1 MRQVKHRT
9 PTGRPHRV
17 AELLRERLALI
28 LLFKCADPRLKEVTL
43 TEVEMSPDLRQ
54 AKVFYVTRENVDR
67 DLVQIALDKAQG
79 FIKAEVA
86 RENLFRLMPE
96 FHFLPDPGLDRAAR
110 LEELLKAAKRA
121 GIGSGIPNLIYGKA
135 DSVKPFYSIG
145 IRGSFKVGVVALPTI
160 SEQRW

>member
-1 MRQVKHRT
+1 
-9 PTGRPHRV
+9 V

-54 AKVFYVTRENVDR
+54 AKVFYVTRENLDR

-96 FHFLPDPGLDRAAR
+96 FIFLPDPGLDRAAR
-110 LEELLKAAKRA
+110 LEELLKEA
-121 GIGSGIPNLIYGKA
+121 SGKN
-135 DSVKPFYSIG
+135 
-145 IRGSFKVGVVALPTI
+145 
-160 SEQRW
+160 SEQNKTDN

>member
-1 MRQVKHRT
+1 
-9 PTGRPHRV
+9 V

-43 TEVEMSPDLRQ
+43 TEVEMSPDLRH

-96 FHFLPDPGLDRAAR
+96 FFFLADPGLDRAVR
-110 LEELLKAAKRA
+110 LEELLKEA
-121 GIGSGIPNLIYGKA
+121 GVAS
-135 DSVKPFYSIG
+135 DSNKKDDS
-145 IRGSFKVGVVALPTI
+145 
-160 SEQRW
+160 

>member
-1 MRQVKHRT
+1 MKHRT

-28 LLFKCADPRLKEVTL
+28 LLYKCADPRLQELTL

-54 AKVFYVTRENVDR
+54 AKVFYVVRENVDR
-67 DLVQIALDKAQG
+67 DLVQIALDKALG

-96 FHFLPDPGLDRAAR
+96 FIFLPDT
-110 LEELLKAAKRA
+110 
-121 GIGSGIPNLIYGKA
+121 GSGPGGQVGKA
-135 DSVKPFYSIG
+135 VS
-145 IRGSFKVGVVALPTI
+145 GSQSGAVDAGRRIPRRKFI
-160 SEQRW
+160 

>member
-1 MRQVKHRT
+1 MKTSQRT

-96 FHFLPDPGLDRAAR
+96 FTFLPDPGLDRAAR
-110 LEELLKAAKRA
+110 LEELLQAAKA
-121 GIGSGIPNLIYGKA
+121 GPGSEG
-135 DSVKPFYSIG
+135 DSD
-145 IRGSFKVGVVALPTI
+145 T
-160 SEQRW
+160 

>member
-1 MRQVKHRT
+1 MTQASVLPTGKKSESLAMKTSQRT

-54 AKVFYVTRENVDR
+54 AKVFYVTRETVDR
-67 DLVQIALDKAQG
+67 DQVKIALAKAQG

-96 FHFLPDPGLDRAAR
+96 FTFLPDPGLDRAAR
-110 LEELLKAAKRA
+110 VEELLKAAKA
-121 GIGSGIPNLIYGKA
+121 GPGSEGN
-135 DSVKPFYSIG
+135 
-145 IRGSFKVGVVALPTI
+145 
-160 SEQRW
+160 SET